1 MADARPSAEPDPT
14 AAAGPAAAAGSVNSH
29 RGGGLAAAGSCN
41 VDVAIIG
48 DGLVGTACALAA
60 ARVVGRVALIGL
72 NRLGSSGPPQ
82 LEPHHVW
89 KDARPIA
96 LGLGS
101 RRILNGL
108 DVWKGIA
115 PEAAPIRRIHVSERG
130 RFGVTRIRAE
140 DYGLG
145 ALGYVTDSGRL
156 ARALSDAVSGTPE
169 ITAIEATEI
178 TEVREVEGAGGVA
191 DVVDVRGDPDS
202 MELGFAFRASRDA
215 ALETRGATVRARL
228 VVVAEG
234 GHSDL
239 RARLGFRVTQT
250 DYGQCA
256 IAASVIASR
265 PHAGGAFERFTPR
278 GPVALLPTPHPWG
291 YGLVWTMPADKVGA
305 VADLDDNAFLA
316 ALADTF
322 GTRAGRFLSL
332 GPRAL
337 FPLSLVCTKEP
348 ARLRVALVG
357 NAAHRLHPV
366 AGQGF
371 NLGLRDV
378 AALAEAIGGAG
389 RDPGAPDV
397 LAGWSE
403 RRRRDHRTTV
413 RFTHWLIRAFASRL
427 EPISVTRGLALAA
440 LDVMPPLKREL
451 ATLAMGLSAPQS
463 RLSRDLSP

>member
-1 MADARPSAEPDPT
+1 MST
-14 AAAGPAAAAGSVNSH
+14 LG
-29 RGGGLAAAGSCN
+29 
-41 VDVAIIG
+41 AI
-48 DGLVGTACALAA
+48 
-60 ARVVGRVALIGL
+60 
-72 NRLGSSGPPQ
+72 
-82 LEPHHVW
+82 
-89 KDARPIA
+89 
-96 LGLGS
+96 
-101 RRILNGL
+101 
-108 DVWKGIA
+108 
-115 PEAAPIRRIHVSERG
+115 PIRWS
-130 RFGVTRIRAE
+130 
-140 DYGLG
+140 
-145 ALGYVTDSGRL
+145 S
-156 ARALSDAVSGTPE
+156 
-169 ITAIEATEI
+169 
-178 TEVREVEGAGGVA
+178 
-191 DVVDVRGDPDS
+191 
-202 MELGFAFRASRDA
+202 GFAFRASRDA

-403 RRRRDHRTTV
+403 AAAARPQNHRAIYPLADSGLRKSARANLGDPRPGPGRTRCHAAVEGESWRRWRWDCPRRNPDCLV
-413 RFTHWLIRAFASRL
+413 I
-427 EPISVTRGLALAA
+427 
-440 LDVMPPLKREL
+440 
-451 ATLAMGLSAPQS
+451 
-463 RLSRDLSP
+463 